1 MVGKFGKIFDPVKRG
16 LDQIIGPDKKKQ
28 EYIEVIGELR
38 KYSKEIVEMV
48 QKTYN
53 IPEIDEVDV
62 SIGWVSNPFDHDDDV
77 KQYKHQQH
85 IKIDIH
91 SDEIYIC
98 KSNML
103 HSPDKITCIR
113 YRDEL
118 SVVLPKSDYFI
129 QNIKDWSQKAAK
141 LYPGKIEPDQYVSL
155 SVFDRINPKYSMIS
169 NLEISSINKIKDTY
183 SIIYKDKKTEFHS
196 RMTYGLLL

>member
-16 LDQIIGPDKKKQ
+16 LDQIILGLDKKKQ

-53 IPEIDEVDV
+53 IPEINEVNV
-62 SIGWVSNPFDHDDDV
+62 SIGWVFSPSDHDA
-77 KQYKHQQH
+77 KQYKHQQR

-98 KSNML
+98 ESDML

-113 YRDEL
+113 YRDKL
-118 SVVLPKSDYFI
+118 SVELPKSEYFI

-141 LYPGKIEPDQYVSL
+141 LYPGKIKPGQYVSL
-155 SVFDRINPKYSMIS
+155 SVFDRIDPKYSIIS

-183 SIIYKDKKTEFHS
+183 SIIYKDKKTGFHS
-196 RMTYGLLL
+196 WMTYGLLP